1 MKHLFRYLKGIT
13 TYSLKFGGED
23 LSMNDLK
30 LQTYIDASFADDP
43 LIRYLTGAYMVFLA
57 GSPVL

>member
-1 MKHLFRYLKGIT
+1 MKHLFRYLKGTT
-13 TYSLKFGGED
+13 TYGLKFGGED

-30 LQTYIDASFADDP
+30 LQTYADASFADDP
-43 LIRYLTGAYMVFLA
+43 LTRHSTGAYVVFLA